1 MKFLNLSV
9 ERDCTTFSCEFNQNT
24 MLTFTLYYN
33 EKDSQ
38 LEVFAKE
45 EEGGFGDLIFR
56 KKYKYVPS
64 LEMIVADVQNA
75 ITTEG
80 KKYWTTVGKIEGLTS
95 AINQI
100 NRNAIRNP
108 IHSDHLSILR
118 AELAEERRNLIK
130 EVKRK

>member
-9 ERDCTTFSCEFNQNT
+9 ERDCTALSCEFNQNT
-24 MLTFTLYYN
+24 MLTFTLYCN
-33 EKDSQ
+33 ENDSQ

-45 EEGGFGDLIFR
+45 EEGGFGDLIYR
-56 KKYKYVPS
+56 KKYRCIPS
-64 LEMIVADVQNA
+64 LEIVVADIQNA
-75 ITTEG
+75 IMTEG
-80 KKYWTTVGKIEGLTS
+80 KKYWTTIGKIEGLTS
-95 AINQI
+95 AINHL
-100 NRNAIRNP
+100 NRAAIRNP